1 MLIED
6 LIKTKSLEQ
15 LLLLLLLLMM
25 LLLLLFSL
33 LNVFIIQVS

>member
-15 LLLLLLLLMM
+15 LLFLLLL
-25 LLLLLFSL
+25 SL